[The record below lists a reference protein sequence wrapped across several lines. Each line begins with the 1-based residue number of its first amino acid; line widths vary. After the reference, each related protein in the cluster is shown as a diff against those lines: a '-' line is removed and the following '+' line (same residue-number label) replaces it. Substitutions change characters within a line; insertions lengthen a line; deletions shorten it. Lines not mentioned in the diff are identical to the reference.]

1 MNIDRRTFAKSLAL
15 AAGALALPSW
25 PIKALALR
33 LRVNRVTKIRVYYP
47 PNYNANGPQAFP
59 QSNMVVLID
68 TGLIPQNDL
77 QRMSLKERAAATMAA
92 GYRVYRV
99 DSAIAPSPAG
109 GARGGGGARGARGD
123 NQHDRPV
130 PYMPDFLDFRSGKVW
145 PNDRPGLGVTVDEKQ
160 LTFVEAMTEGASG
173 PTYLRPAGSPT
184 HW

>member
-68 TGLIPQNDL
+68 T
-77 QRMSLKERAAATMAA
+77 EA
-92 GYRVYRV
+92 G
-99 DSAIAPSPAG
+99 ITG
-109 GARGGGGARGARGD
+109 IGQG
-123 NQHDRPV
+123 
-130 PYMPDFLDFRSGKVW
+130 
-145 PNDRPGLGVTVDEKQ
+145 
-160 LTFVEAMTEGASG
+160 
-173 PTYLRPAGSPT
+173 GSPDT
-184 HW
+184 VRNVARSVNDGVSRASSHGVQPTRSACALHAGLPRFPKRQSVAE